1 LSLKAKHADVDGA
14 LRCLEMTPNLTCTI
28 PALALCM
35 RFKYEIRGVLQHR
48 RMNSKRVH
56 GAPKPAVVAGD
67 EALSQP
73 LN

>member
-1 LSLKAKHADVDGA
+1 
-14 LRCLEMTPNLTCTI
+14 
-28 PALALCM
+28 M

>member
-1 LSLKAKHADVDGA
+1 
-14 LRCLEMTPNLTCTI
+14 
-28 PALALCM
+28 M
-35 RFKYEIRGVLQHR
+35 RFKYEIRGLLQHR